1 MKLLIIGDK
10 GQLGHELMA
19 RGPGA
24 GLDVAGADLPDIDIT
39 DPASVARRFDA
50 DRPDL
55 VINAAAYTAVDRAE
69 SESEAAYAVNRDGPA
84 VLARACRDRSI
95 PLAHVSTD
103 FVFDGETETPY
114 TETDP
119 VRPLGV
125 YGASKAEGEA
135 MVREILEAHFIVRT
149 AWLYGV
155 HGANFVKTMIRLG
168 RERETL
174 RVVADQ
180 RGCPTSAAD
189 LADALLTMANRVRQG
204 GEIPWGTYHYCGS
217 GITTWHGLAEAAIDR
232 ARDHVPMTV
241 TEIVPIPTSEYPTP
255 VRRPAFSALNC
266 AKIEA
271 AFGITR
277 RPWAESL
284 AETVERMFDE

>member
-24 GLDVAGADLPDIDIT
+24 GLEVAGADLPDIDIT
-39 DPASVARRFDA
+39 DPASVARRLDA
-50 DRPDL
+50 DPPDL

-69 SESEAAYAVNRDGPA
+69 SEPEAAYAVNRDGPA
-84 VLARACRDRSI
+84 MLARACRDRSV
-95 PLAHVSTD
+95 PLTHVSTD
-103 FVFDGETETPY
+103 FVFDGEKGSPY

-125 YGASKAEGEA
+125 YGASKAEGETA
-135 MVREILEAHFIVRT
+135 VRELLESHFIVRT

-180 RGCPTSAAD
+180 HGCPTSAAD
-189 LADALLTMANRVRQG
+189 LADALLTMANQVRRG
-204 GEIPWGTYHYCGS
+204 GDILWGTYHYCGS
-217 GITTWHGLAEAAIDR
+217 GITTWHGLAEAAIGQAR
-232 ARDHVPMTV
+232 AHVPMTV

-255 VRRPAFSALNC
+255 ARRPAFSALDC
-266 AKIEA
+266 GKIEA
-271 AFGITR
+271 AFGVTR

-284 AETVERMFDE
+284 AETVDRIFA